1 MRWLVRPLVLLLVV
15 LLGALL
21 EVLLVVLL
29 EVLLEVLLVLLLVLL
44 LPLSR
49 ARGLQFPLCSGGG
62 ATPFHRR
69 PRLYEAWGERHITS
83 DFHVI

>member
-1 MRWLVRPLVLLLVV
+1 MQWLVRPLVLLLVV

-21 EVLLVVLL
+21 EVLLV
-29 EVLLEVLLVLLLVLL
+29 VLLEVLLVLLLVLL